1 MFPTFVGRTR
11 VPGLVA
17 LAALLLGAALL
28 SAQEKD
34 TPKSGGGNVKKDK
47 EKAVTAETIRQAL
60 DRPVTFELN
69 DQPLQQLVS
78 QMAEQLKFPIVIDR
92 TAVMHLGLENPNETQ
107 ANLKVKDVKL
117 RSALRTL
124 LSQYN
129 LSFVVVG
136 EALLITTE

>member
-1 MFPTFVGRTR
+1 MFPTFARRART
-11 VPGLVA
+11 PGLLT
-17 LAALLLGAALL
+17 LAVVLLGAALL

-34 TPKSGGGNVKKDK
+34 SPKGGGGKAKQDK
-47 EKAVTAETIRQAL
+47 ELTAETSRQAL